1 MAVRLLKGP
10 WSLEVRPDR
19 GGRITSLRLHGDEL
33 LDQGI
38 GVDEPEAEDFSTR
51 ERLPERPLRDYTE
64 DELRLTREQ
73 FDEVMAEMA

>member
-1 MAVRLLKGP
+1 VTGLLY
-10 WSLEVRPDR
+10 
-19 GGRITSLRLHGDEL
+19 I
-33 LDQGI
+33 
-38 GVDEPEAEDFSTR
+38 EPEAEDFSTR